1 MPQHKIYCTKAK
13 PRFKLELRRSCFYF
27 AKAKNE
33 ENTEFYAKAL
43 PVAFHLVLCLD
54 GTNHTVHTV

>member
-1 MPQHKIYCTKAK
+1 M
-13 PRFKLELRRSCFYF
+13 FKSELRRSYFYFYFYF

-33 ENTEFYAKAL
+33 KNSEFYAKAL

-54 GTNHTVHTV
+54 GTNHTVHTA